1 MLLAMTLL
9 GFKFSG
15 REAAIVGV
23 VIVVILLIAW
33 WVWQRRR

>member
-9 GFKFSG
+9 GFTFSG
-15 REAAIVGV
+15 REVLIAGV
-23 VIVVILLIAW
+23 VVVVILVAW